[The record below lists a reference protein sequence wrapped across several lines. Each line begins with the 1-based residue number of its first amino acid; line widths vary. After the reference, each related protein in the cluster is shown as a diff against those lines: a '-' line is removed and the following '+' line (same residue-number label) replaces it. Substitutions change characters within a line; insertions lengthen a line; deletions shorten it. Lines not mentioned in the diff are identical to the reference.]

1 MIDNER
7 ELTGALERLEID
19 TQPRA
24 AHRAELRQRMLA
36 AFEPLAEQDRP
47 VGPAWVDWLR
57 GRIMNRTFARAAAA
71 VVVAA
76 AVISVVAF
84 WPGPDGGGGIAL
96 AEVRQRFE
104 KARTICYRESYYRD
118 GQLERSAEVKWK
130 EPGLARSESLGMIAI
145 FDGTKGEFLTLA
157 TKSMTAH
164 SGKITDMKNYYHS
177 DWLEKLRKIVG
188 SEWAEEVPGKE
199 IAGRKVKGWRVGK
212 SGDSAT
218 VWADARTGEL
228 LEVEFISANARVV
241 MSEFEYGK
249 ELDDALF
256 DLTPPKDYRHHTR
269 AEFKSTDPSAKD
281 LVLLLRIWAM
291 GNDGVFPDKLD
302 GWKFP
307 AAAEK
312 VPDEQVGIFTKE
324 QLKAGEQSISRA
336 FAILYGWAHEWSYVG
351 KGVRLGEEDKPVFW
365 YRPKKSKTY
374 HVIYGDLSVKDVRPE
389 DLPKAPPKRAETR
402 PAVESD

>member
-1 MIDNER
+1 
-7 ELTGALERLEID
+7 
-19 TQPRA
+19 
-24 AHRAELRQRMLA
+24 
-36 AFEPLAEQDRP
+36 
-47 VGPAWVDWLR
+47 
-57 GRIMNRTFARAAAA
+57 
-71 VVVAA
+71 
-76 AVISVVAF
+76 
-84 WPGPDGGGGIAL
+84 
-96 AEVRQRFE
+96 
-104 KARTICYRESYYRD
+104 
-118 GQLERSAEVKWK
+118 
-130 EPGLARSESLGMIAI
+130 MIAI
-145 FDGTKGEFLTLA
+145 FDWTKGEFLALA

-164 SGKITDMKNYYHS
+164 GGKITDMKNYYHS

-188 SEWAEEVPGKE
+188 SEWAEDVPGKE
-199 IAGRKVKGWRVGK
+199 IAGRKTKGWRVGK

-218 VWADARTGEL
+218 VWANARTGEL

-256 DLTPPKDYRHHTR
+256 DLTPPKDYRYYTR

-281 LVLLLRIWAM
+281 LVLLLRIWAL

-307 AAAEK
+307 SVAEK
-312 VPDEQVGIFTKE
+312 VPDEQVGISTEE
-324 QLKAGEQSISRA
+324 QEKAAQQSISRA

-351 KGVRLGEEDKPVFW
+351 KGVRLGEKEKPVFR
-365 YRPKKSKTY
+365 YRRRGEKNY
-374 HVIYGDLSVKDVRPE
+374 HVIYGDLTVKDVAPE